1 VSLRGYIWTSDVVV
15 SVSCSTHQA
24 SSFVEEVTNDL
35 NSEKF
40 EGEKIEIPKLL
51 FVAFCTA
58 MCWLLKL

>member
-1 VSLRGYIWTSDVVV
+1 
-15 SVSCSTHQA
+15 
-24 SSFVEEVTNDL
+24 VEEVTNDL

-51 FVAFCTA
+51 FVALCTA